1 MPEQPLL
8 LLSTLNGSLVGVD
21 KKTGLVLWTVK
32 EGECSIITSPL
43 VLLYVATCMCMH
55 IIGNYL
61 SCS

>member
-43 VLLYVATCMCMH
+43 VLLYVRSYVHAH
-55 IIGNYL
+55 YG
-61 SCS
+61 